1 MEIYAFGSI
10 CRGEVDK
17 RSDVDLLL
25 IKDKE
30 EKLPEFDLDKFSI
43 YNRNRIEEIWEEG
56 NPFSWHLFSES
67 KFIFSSNGKNL
78 LQDLGKPKTYQNLE
92 NDLNKFADLYKT
104 SKEHLL
110 NSSNSTDFEL
120 SMIFLS
126 IRNFATCYSLG
137 KLEQLNF
144 SRRSALNLG
153 KESIHIPKS
162 IFELLEK
169 SRILSTRGLGK
180 KITQKELSQIIS
192 KLYLIDN
199 WFIKLLNK
207 SKVQ

>member
-10 CRGEVDK
+10 CRGEIDNK
-17 RSDVDLLL
+17 SDIDLLL
-25 IKDKE
+25 IKKKE

-43 YNRNRIEEIWEEG
+43 YNRNRIKEIWEEG

-67 KFIFSSNGKNL
+67 KLIFSNNEENL
-78 LQDLGKPKTYQNLE
+78 MQDLGKPKAYKNLE

-120 SMIFLS
+120 SMIFLA

-153 KESIHIPKS
+153 EDSIHIPKS
-162 IFELLEK
+162 VFELLEK

-180 KITQKELSQIIS
+180 IVAQKELSQIIS

-199 WFIKLLNK
+199 WFINLLNK
-207 SKVQ
+207 SKVI